1 MMRQRMDELMD
12 QFMRGELPQ
21 VSEPMIYGFSMRVG
35 PDGRPRIQQF
45 GNAIPP
51 ESPEEQGRREPLT
64 DIIEEQDRVRVV
76 VELPGVD
83 KDDIQ
88 LHAEDRFLDIDVDR
102 VDRKFSKQLKLPC
115 AVDPDSA
122 RATWWLDT
130 LARLPPKS
138 GDGPSRSIPGKPILF
153 PIFIIFIPV
162 PSHLNNLLIE
172 LRSIPDCV
180 QG

>member
-1 MMRQRMDELMD
+1 MSEERRRRRRDPWDDLFGSFSLDFDMMRQRMDELMD

-102 VDRKFSKQLKLPC
+102 EDRKFSKQLKLPC

-122 RATWWLDT
+122 RATYKNGVLDIT
-130 LARLPPKS
+130 LARLPPKKR
-138 GDGPSRSIPGKPILF
+138 GRSIKID
-153 PIFIIFIPV
+153 
-162 PSHLNNLLIE
+162 S
-172 LRSIPDCV
+172 R
-180 QG
+180 